1 MNYFARFER
10 NTTGRDFVVG
20 DIHGCFTRL
29 EEMLFQIGFDW
40 MNDRLFSVGDLVD
53 RGPESPDAIHWVSKH
68 NFFAVKGNHE
78 MMLKQALDAPST
90 RGVHVSNGAKWFY
103 ELDGDRQ
110 FSHSN
115 VLSGLPFAIEIDT
128 PRGKVGL
135 VHAECPLNDWNAF
148 LEQLPTDG
156 HLQDMALWARVR
168 VRGLNPVKIKNVE
181 LVISGH
187 TPLKEVKL
195 VENSMFID
203 TGAVFSTKGGFF
215 TVVDITN
222 DVIYSEQRSAG

>member
-1 MNYFARFER
+1 MTYFARFAR
-10 NTTGRDFVVG
+10 NTVGRDFVVG

-29 EEMLFQIGFDW
+29 DAMLDLIGFDRSV
-40 MNDRLFSVGDLVD
+40 DRLFSVGDLVD
-53 RGPESPDAIHWVSKH
+53 RGPESAEAINWIGAHW
-68 NFFAVKGNHE
+68 FFGVKGNHE
-78 MMLKQALDAPST
+78 AMLKWALSSDTT
-90 RGVHVSNGAKWFY
+90 REVHISNGAKWFY

-110 FSHSN
+110 FTHSN
-115 VLSGLPFAIEIDT
+115 VLNELPYAIEIDT

-135 VHAECPLNDWNAF
+135 VHAECPLNDWDAF
-148 LEQLPTDG
+148 IEQLPTDG

-168 VRGLNPVKIKNVE
+168 VRGHNPVKIANVE

-187 TPLKEVKL
+187 TPLKAVKT

-203 TGAVFSTKGGFF
+203 TGACFKDGFF
-215 TVVDITN
+215 TVVGITN